1 MANTVKKK
9 RKRKG
14 STRKG
19 KITISQKIE
28 LVQKNDKIR
37 TEQPDTLRKMK
48 AQMPR
53 TVAPVFRVKLKK
65 KKQ

>member
-19 KITISQKIE
+19 KITISQKVE

-37 TEQPDTLRKMK
+37 TSQPDTLRKIQGRPP
-48 AQMPR
+48 ASI
-53 TVAPVFRVKLKK
+53 APVFRVKLKK

>member
-1 MANTVKKK
+1 MGKPVK
-9 RKRKG
+9 RKRK
-14 STRKG
+14 STPKRKG
-19 KITISQKIE
+19 KITISQKVE

-37 TEQPDTLRKMK
+37 TSQPDTLRKVQGRPP
-48 AQMPR
+48 A